1 MAYASA
7 SSAAPASAVGTGLL
21 DRLRDTLQRR
31 KVYRQTVREL
41 NALTTRELTD
51 LGITRSMITRV
62 ALEAAY
68 GRSAR

>member
-21 DRLRDTLQRR
+21 ARLRDTLQRR

-68 GRSAR
+68 GRTAR